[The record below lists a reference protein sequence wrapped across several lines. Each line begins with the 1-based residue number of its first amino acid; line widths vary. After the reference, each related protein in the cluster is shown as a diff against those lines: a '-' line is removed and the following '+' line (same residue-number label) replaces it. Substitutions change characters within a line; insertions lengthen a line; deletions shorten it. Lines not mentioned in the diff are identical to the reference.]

1 MDRTTLIDDIQHK
14 IATIE
19 SQAVLKELN
28 DMIDEAVFSLMHEL
42 DGVFDGDDVVLAV
55 PVDEVNERAEGSGL
69 AGPGTADDEAEFPSR
84 D

>member
-28 DMIDEAVFSLMHEL
+28 DMIDEAVFSDVTNQENKLPAHVIDSIAIAKQQLDDGKGIPHEQIMR
-42 DGVFDGDDVVLAV
+42 
-55 PVDEVNERAEGSGL
+55 EVRLRYSKI
-69 AGPGTADDEAEFPSR
+69 
-84 D
+84 

>member
-28 DMIDEAVFSLMHEL
+28 DMIDEAVFSDVTNRESQLPAHVIDSIAIAKQQLDARKGIPHEQIMR
-42 DGVFDGDDVVLAV
+42 
-55 PVDEVNERAEGSGL
+55 EVRLRYSKI
-69 AGPGTADDEAEFPSR
+69 
-84 D
+84 

>member
-28 DMIDEAVFSLMHEL
+28 DMIDEAVFSDVTNQENKLPAHVIDSIAIAKQQLDDGKGIPHEQIIR
-42 DGVFDGDDVVLAV
+42 
-55 PVDEVNERAEGSGL
+55 EVRLRHPNI
-69 AGPGTADDEAEFPSR
+69 
-84 D
+84 